1 MYRTVVTVLG
11 SGNSKINEKCH
22 LSLIMAPSGV
32 EGTAHARALV
42 VELSGVEQECR
53 PRLNP
58 HNAKREQKKV
68 LSLLGKTIVWV
79 KAVL

>member
-1 MYRTVVTVLG
+1 MHISLFSFRSSNAYRTVVTVLG

-22 LSLIMAPSGV
+22 LSLRTAPSGV
-32 EGTAHARALV
+32 EGTAHARAHV

-58 HNAKREQKKV
+58 HNAKREQKKSSV
-68 LSLLGKTIVWV
+68 Y
-79 KAVL
+79 